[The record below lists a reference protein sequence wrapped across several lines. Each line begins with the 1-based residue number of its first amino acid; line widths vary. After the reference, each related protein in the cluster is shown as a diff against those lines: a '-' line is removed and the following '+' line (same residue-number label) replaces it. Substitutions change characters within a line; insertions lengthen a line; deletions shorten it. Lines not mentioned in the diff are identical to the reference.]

1 MEFKGDF
8 NNVDIEV
15 GFSPEWT
22 LNINKNFEIV
32 FGPKL
37 TVVLFVSHYL
47 NISDEPEREIFFG
60 ISSGARV
67 DFDYIIK
74 KNIKLYAAL
83 EAAATVRPDIHISSI
98 SNDGKNIL
106 LTVHPTILGRFAIGT
121 KIKRYNVGL
130 YTEYGLNK
138 ELVGGIEVGYSF

>member
-1 MEFKGDF
+1 
-8 NNVDIEV
+8 
-15 GFSPEWT
+15 
-22 LNINKNFEIV
+22 IV

-47 NISDEPEREIFFG
+47 NISDELEREIFFG

-106 LTVHPTILGRFAIGT
+106 LTVHPTKDL
-121 KIKRYNVGL
+121 L
-130 YTEYGLNK
+130 
-138 ELVGGIEVGYSF
+138 